1 MKQVEV
7 GALGAYEQSPT
18 FSSYNTLD
26 WSAVVSRGVRINVV

>member
-1 MKQVEV
+1 MKTALNLALMKQVEV

-26 WSAVVSRGVRINVV
+26 